1 MAVQFILMTIAFVIM
16 LIVAILQQRR
26 IKELNKK
33 YHDLYDEG
41 FQKYYGLGK
50 LYRRRYIF
58 VKNAPPEWLP
68 AKRIEK
74 HTTRKGGDADDLT
87 IIEELHNRILK
98 QSEQIERLK
107 NEKAALAE
115 KISRNYPA
123 ELLKAVNAIKE
134 GLTEKKHKIEKI
146 EKGLA
151 TLDDIFSILTN

>member
-1 MAVQFILMTIAFVIM
+1 MTTDTGIETTVMNVCFSTRSV
-16 LIVAILQQRR
+16 R
-26 IKELNKK
+26 
-33 YHDLYDEG
+33 
-41 FQKYYGLGK
+41 
-50 LYRRRYIF
+50 IF
-58 VKNAPPEWLP
+58 VKNAPPEWMP

-74 HTTRKGGDADDLT
+74 HTTRKGETADEGT
-87 IIEELHNRILK
+87 IIEELHNRIIK

-151 TLDDIFSILTN
+151 TLDDIFSKLTN

>member
-1 MAVQFILMTIAFVIM
+1 MTEQEFDSQVW
-16 LIVAILQQRR
+16 RR
-26 IKELNKK
+26 FDVVTTDTGIETTVMNIC
-33 YHDLYDEG
+33 
-41 FQKYYGLGK
+41 FST
-50 LYRRRYIF
+50 RSVRIF

-74 HTTRKGGDADDLT
+74 HPTRKGGDADDLT
-87 IIEELHNRILK
+87 IIEELHNRIIK

-107 NEKAALAE
+107 NEKAALTE

>member
-1 MAVQFILMTIAFVIM
+1 MTEQEFDSQVW
-16 LIVAILQQRR
+16 RR
-26 IKELNKK
+26 FDVVTTDTGIETTVMNIC
-33 YHDLYDEG
+33 
-41 FQKYYGLGK
+41 FST
-50 LYRRRYIF
+50 RSVRIF

-87 IIEELHNRILK
+87 IIEELHNRILN

-123 ELLKAVNAIKE
+123 EILKAVNAIKE

>member
-1 MAVQFILMTIAFVIM
+1 MTEQEFDSQVW
-16 LIVAILQQRR
+16 RR
-26 IKELNKK
+26 FDVVTTDTGIETTVMNIC
-33 YHDLYDEG
+33 
-41 FQKYYGLGK
+41 FST
-50 LYRRRYIF
+50 RSVRIF

-68 AKRIEK
+68 CKRIEK

-87 IIEELHNRILK
+87 IIEELHNRVLK
-98 QSEQIERLK
+98 QNEQIERLK
-107 NEKAALAE
+107 NEKAALTE
-115 KISRNYPA
+115 KIIKSYHS